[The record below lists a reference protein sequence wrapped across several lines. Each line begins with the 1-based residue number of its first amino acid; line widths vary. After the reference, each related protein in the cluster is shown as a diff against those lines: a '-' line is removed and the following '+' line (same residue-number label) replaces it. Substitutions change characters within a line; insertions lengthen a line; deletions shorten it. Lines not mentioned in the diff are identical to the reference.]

1 MCIFA
6 QYKDIL
12 GVPREGIHATR
23 LYDFAIVDFVMTFIG
38 ACIIA
43 YFFKMNVLFV
53 FLYFIMTFIGS
64 CIIAY
69 FFKINVLFVFLYL
82 FILGEYLH
90 ILFCVDTKFLSI
102 FFNLKKNTKNNK
114 N

>member
-6 QYKDIL
+6 EYKDIL
-12 GVPREGIHATR
+12 GVPREGIHALR
-23 LYDFAIVDFVMTFIG
+23 LYDFAVMDFLMTFIG

-43 YFFKMNVLFV
+43 YIFNMNVF
-53 FLYFIMTFIGS
+53 
-64 CIIAY
+64 
-69 FFKINVLFVFLYL
+69 FVFLYL

-102 FFNLKKNTKNNK
+102 FFNLKKDTKNNK
-114 N
+114 NW

>member
-12 GVPREGIHATR
+12 GVPREGIHDIR
-23 LYDFAIVDFVMTFIG
+23 VYDFAIVDFVMTFIG

-43 YFFKMNVLFV
+43 YFFKMNVF
-53 FLYFIMTFIGS
+53 
-64 CIIAY
+64 
-69 FFKINVLFVFLYL
+69 FVFLYL

-90 ILFCVDTKFLSI
+90 ILFCVETKFLSI
-102 FFNLKKNTKNNK
+102 FFNLKKDTKNNK

>member
-1 MCIFA
+1 MCIFS

-12 GVPREGIHATR
+12 GVSREGIHSIR
-23 LYDFAIVDFVMTFIG
+23 VFDFAIIDFIMTFIG

-43 YFFKMNVLFV
+43 YFFK
-53 FLYFIMTFIGS
+53 
-64 CIIAY
+64 
-69 FFKINVLFVFLYL
+69 INVFITFLYL

-102 FFNLKKNTKNNK
+102 FFNLKKDT
-114 N
+114 

>member
-1 MCIFA
+1 MCIFS

-12 GVPREGIHATR
+12 GVPREGIHSYR
-23 LYDFAIVDFVMTFIG
+23 VYDFAIVDFIMTFVG

-43 YFFKMNVLFV
+43 YFFKMNV
-53 FLYFIMTFIGS
+53 FL
-64 CIIAY
+64 
-69 FFKINVLFVFLYL
+69 VFLYL

-102 FFNLKKNTKNNK
+102 FFNLKKDTKNNK

>member
-12 GVPREGIHATR
+12 GVPREGIHSYR
-23 LYDFAIVDFVMTFIG
+23 VYDLAIAD
-38 ACIIA
+38 
-43 YFFKMNVLFV
+43 
-53 FLYFIMTFIGS
+53 FIMTFIGS

-69 FFKINVLFVFLYL
+69 FFKMNVFLVFLYL

-102 FFNLKKNTKNNK
+102 FFNLKKDTKNNK

>member
-12 GVPREGIHATR
+12 GVPRAGIHATR

-53 FLYFIMTFIGS
+53 FLY
-64 CIIAY
+64 
-69 FFKINVLFVFLYL
+69 L

-102 FFNLKKNTKNNK
+102 FFNLKKDTKNNK
-114 N
+114 NW

>member
-6 QYKDIL
+6 EYKDIL
-12 GVPREGIHATR
+12 GVPREGIHSMR
-23 LYDFAIVDFVMTFIG
+23 FFDFAVMD
-38 ACIIA
+38 
-43 YFFKMNVLFV
+43 
-53 FLYFIMTFIGS
+53 FIMTFIGS

-69 FFKINVLFVFLYL
+69 FFKINVL

-102 FFNLKKNTKNNK
+102 FFNLKKDTKNNK

>member
-12 GVPREGIHATR
+12 GVPREGIHSIR
-23 LYDFAIVDFVMTFIG
+23 VYDLAIVDFIMTFVG

-43 YFFKMNVLFV
+43 YFFKMNV
-53 FLYFIMTFIGS
+53 FL
-64 CIIAY
+64 
-69 FFKINVLFVFLYL
+69 VFLYL

-102 FFNLKKNTKNNK
+102 FFNLKKDTKNNK

>member
-23 LYDFAIVDFVMTFIG
+23 LYDYAIVDFVMTFIG

-43 YFFKMNVLFV
+43 YFFKMNAF
-53 FLYFIMTFIGS
+53 
-64 CIIAY
+64 
-69 FFKINVLFVFLYL
+69 FVFLYL

-90 ILFCVDTKFLSI
+90 ILFCVDTKFLSN
-102 FFNLKKNTKNNK
+102 FFNLKKDTKNNK

>member
-43 YFFKMNVLFV
+43 YFFKMNVF
-53 FLYFIMTFIGS
+53 
-64 CIIAY
+64 
-69 FFKINVLFVFLYL
+69 FVFLYL

-90 ILFCVDTKFLSI
+90 ILFCVETKFLSI
-102 FFNLKKNTKNNK
+102 FFNLKKDTKNNK

>member
-6 QYKDIL
+6 EYKDIL
-12 GVPREGIHATR
+12 GVPREGIHALR
-23 LYDFAIVDFVMTFIG
+23 LYDFAVMDFLMTFIG

-43 YFFKMNVLFV
+43 YIFNMNVF
-53 FLYFIMTFIGS
+53 
-64 CIIAY
+64 
-69 FFKINVLFVFLYL
+69 FVFLYL

-102 FFNLKKNTKNNK
+102 FFNLKKDTKNNK

>member
-12 GVPREGIHATR
+12 GVPREGIHSIR
-23 LYDFAIVDFVMTFIG
+23 VYDFAIVDFIMTFVG

-43 YFFKMNVLFV
+43 YFFKMNV
-53 FLYFIMTFIGS
+53 FL
-64 CIIAY
+64 
-69 FFKINVLFVFLYL
+69 VFLYL

-102 FFNLKKNTKNNK
+102 FFNLKKDTKNNK

>member
-1 MCIFA
+1 MCIFS

-12 GVPREGIHATR
+12 GVPREGIHSIR
-23 LYDFAIVDFVMTFIG
+23 VYDLALVD
-38 ACIIA
+38 
-43 YFFKMNVLFV
+43 
-53 FLYFIMTFIGS
+53 FIMTFIGS

-69 FFKINVLFVFLYL
+69 FFKMNVFLVFLYL

-102 FFNLKKNTKNNK
+102 FFNLKKDTKNNK

>member
-6 QYKDIL
+6 EYKDIL
-12 GVPREGIHATR
+12 GVPREGIHSLR
-23 LYDFAIVDFVMTFIG
+23 FLDFAVMDFAMTFVG

-43 YFFKMNVLFV
+43 YFV
-53 FLYFIMTFIGS
+53 
-64 CIIAY
+64 
-69 FFKINVLFVFLYL
+69 KINVILIFIYL

-90 ILFCVDTKFLSI
+90 IIFCVDTKFLSI
-102 FFNLKKNTKNNK
+102 FFNLKKDTNNNK

>member
-23 LYDFAIVDFVMTFIG
+23 LYDFAIVDFVMTFVG

-43 YFFKMNVLFV
+43 YFFKMNVF
-53 FLYFIMTFIGS
+53 
-64 CIIAY
+64 
-69 FFKINVLFVFLYL
+69 FVFLYL

-90 ILFCVDTKFLSI
+90 ILFCVETKFLSI
-102 FFNLKKNTKNNK
+102 FFNLKKDTKNNK

>member
-23 LYDFAIVDFVMTFIG
+23 LYDFAIVDFVMTFVG

-43 YFFKMNVLFV
+43 YFFKMNVF
-53 FLYFIMTFIGS
+53 
-64 CIIAY
+64 
-69 FFKINVLFVFLYL
+69 FVFLYL

-102 FFNLKKNTKNNK
+102 FFNLKKDTKNNK

>member
-12 GVPREGIHATR
+12 GVPREGIHSIR
-23 LYDFAIVDFVMTFIG
+23 VFDFAIIDFIMTFIG

-43 YFFKMNVLFV
+43 YFFK
-53 FLYFIMTFIGS
+53 
-64 CIIAY
+64 
-69 FFKINVLFVFLYL
+69 INVFITFLYL

>member
-6 QYKDIL
+6 EYKDIL
-12 GVPREGIHATR
+12 GVSREGIHSIR
-23 LYDFAIVDFVMTFIG
+23 VFDFAIVDFVMTFVG
-38 ACIIA
+38 A
-43 YFFKMNVLFV
+43 
-53 FLYFIMTFIGS
+53 

-69 FFKINVLFVFLYL
+69 FFKINVFITFLYL

-102 FFNLKKNTKNNK
+102 FINFKKGT
-114 N
+114 

>member
-12 GVPREGIHATR
+12 GVPREGIHSMR
-23 LYDFAIVDFVMTFIG
+23 FFDFAVMD
-38 ACIIA
+38 
-43 YFFKMNVLFV
+43 
-53 FLYFIMTFIGS
+53 FIMTFIGS

-82 FILGEYLH
+82 SFDRILG
-90 ILFCVDTKFLSI
+90 VFLIQSYYNIIFIISI
-102 FFNLKKNTKNNK
+102 IFIIKLLI
-114 N
+114 

>member
-12 GVPREGIHATR
+12 GVPREGIHSMR
-23 LYDFAIVDFVMTFIG
+23 VYDFAIIDFIMTFVG

-43 YFFKMNVLFV
+43 YFFKMNV
-53 FLYFIMTFIGS
+53 FL
-64 CIIAY
+64 
-69 FFKINVLFVFLYL
+69 VFLYL
-82 FILGEYLH
+82 FILCEYLH

-102 FFNLKKNTKNNK
+102 FFNLKKDTKNNK

>member
-12 GVPREGIHATR
+12 GVPREGIHDIR
-23 LYDFAIVDFVMTFIG
+23 VYDFAIVDFFMTFIG

-43 YFFKMNVLFV
+43 YFFKMNVF
-53 FLYFIMTFIGS
+53 
-64 CIIAY
+64 
-69 FFKINVLFVFLYL
+69 FVFLYL

-102 FFNLKKNTKNNK
+102 FFNLKKDTKNNK

>member
-12 GVPREGIHATR
+12 GVPREGIHGIR
-23 LYDFAIVDFVMTFIG
+23 VYDFAIVDFVMTFVG
-38 ACIIA
+38 A
-43 YFFKMNVLFV
+43 
-53 FLYFIMTFIGS
+53 

-69 FFKINVLFVFLYL
+69 FFKINVFLVFLYL

-102 FFNLKKNTKNNK
+102 FFNLKKDTKNNK

>member
-12 GVPREGIHATR
+12 GVPREGIHSIR
-23 LYDFAIVDFVMTFIG
+23 VYDFAIVDFIMTFVG

-43 YFFKMNVLFV
+43 YFFKMNV
-53 FLYFIMTFIGS
+53 FL
-64 CIIAY
+64 
-69 FFKINVLFVFLYL
+69 VFLYL

-102 FFNLKKNTKNNK
+102 FFNLKKTQKIIK
-114 N
+114 IDSLYKD

>member
-12 GVPREGIHATR
+12 GVPREGIHSIR
-23 LYDFAIVDFVMTFIG
+23 VYDFAIVDFIMTFVG

-43 YFFKMNVLFV
+43 YFFKMNV
-53 FLYFIMTFIGS
+53 FL
-64 CIIAY
+64 
-69 FFKINVLFVFLYL
+69 VFLYL

-90 ILFCVDTKFLSI
+90 ILLCVDTKFLSI
-102 FFNLKKNTKNNK
+102 FFNLKKDTKNNK

>member
-12 GVPREGIHATR
+12 GVPREGIHSIR
-23 LYDFAIVDFVMTFIG
+23 VYDFAIVDF
-38 ACIIA
+38 
-43 YFFKMNVLFV
+43 
-53 FLYFIMTFIGS
+53 IMTFVGA

-69 FFKINVLFVFLYL
+69 FFKINVFLVFLYL

-90 ILFCVDTKFLSI
+90 LLFCVDTKFLSI
-102 FFNLKKNTKNNK
+102 FFNLKKDTKNNK

>member
-23 LYDFAIVDFVMTFIG
+23 LYDFAIVDFFMTFIG

-43 YFFKMNVLFV
+43 YFFKMNVF
-53 FLYFIMTFIGS
+53 
-64 CIIAY
+64 
-69 FFKINVLFVFLYL
+69 FVFLYL

-102 FFNLKKNTKNNK
+102 FFNLKKDTKNNK

>member
-12 GVPREGIHATR
+12 GVPREGIHSIR
-23 LYDFAIVDFVMTFIG
+23 VYDFAIVDFVMTFVG
-38 ACIIA
+38 A
-43 YFFKMNVLFV
+43 
-53 FLYFIMTFIGS
+53 

-69 FFKINVLFVFLYL
+69 FFKINVFLVFLYL

-90 ILFCVDTKFLSI
+90 LLFCVDTKFLSI
-102 FFNLKKNTKNNK
+102 FFNLKKDTKNNK

>member
-12 GVPREGIHATR
+12 GVPREGIHDIR
-23 LYDFAIVDFVMTFIG
+23 VYDFAIVDFVMTFIG

-43 YFFKMNVLFV
+43 YFFKMNVF
-53 FLYFIMTFIGS
+53 
-64 CIIAY
+64 
-69 FFKINVLFVFLYL
+69 FVFLYL

-102 FFNLKKNTKNNK
+102 SFNLKKDTKNNK

>member
-12 GVPREGIHATR
+12 GVPREGIHSMR
-23 LYDFAIVDFVMTFIG
+23 VYDFAIIDFIMTFVG

-43 YFFKMNVLFV
+43 YFFKMNV
-53 FLYFIMTFIGS
+53 
-64 CIIAY
+64 
-69 FFKINVLFVFLYL
+69 VLVFLYL

-102 FFNLKKNTKNNK
+102 FFNLKKTQKIIK
-114 N
+114 IDSLYKD

>member
-12 GVPREGIHATR
+12 GVPREGIHSIR
-23 LYDFAIVDFVMTFIG
+23 VYDYAIMDFIMTFVG

-43 YFFKMNVLFV
+43 YFFKMNVF
-53 FLYFIMTFIGS
+53 
-64 CIIAY
+64 
-69 FFKINVLFVFLYL
+69 FVFLYL
-82 FILGEYLH
+82 FILGENLH

-102 FFNLKKNTKNNK
+102 FFNLKNDTKNNK

>member
-23 LYDFAIVDFVMTFIG
+23 LYDYAIVDFVMTFIG

-43 YFFKMNVLFV
+43 YFFKMNVF
-53 FLYFIMTFIGS
+53 
-64 CIIAY
+64 
-69 FFKINVLFVFLYL
+69 FVFLYL

-102 FFNLKKNTKNNK
+102 FFNLKKDTKNNK

>member
-12 GVPREGIHATR
+12 GVPREGIHGIR
-23 LYDFAIVDFVMTFIG
+23 VYDFAIVDFVMTFIG

-53 FLYFIMTFIGS
+53 FIYLYWANISISSFALIPSF
-64 CIIAY
+64 CQ
-69 FFKINVLFVFLYL
+69 FF
-82 FILGEYLH
+82 
-90 ILFCVDTKFLSI
+90 SI
-102 FFNLKKNTKNNK
+102 
-114 N
+114 

>member
-12 GVPREGIHATR
+12 GVPREGIHSIR
-23 LYDFAIVDFVMTFIG
+23 VYDYAIMD
-38 ACIIA
+38 
-43 YFFKMNVLFV
+43 
-53 FLYFIMTFIGS
+53 FIMTFVGA

-69 FFKINVLFVFLYL
+69 FFKINVFLVFLYL

-102 FFNLKKNTKNNK
+102 FFNLKNDTKNNK

>member
-6 QYKDIL
+6 KYKDIL
-12 GVPREGIHATR
+12 GVPREGIHSIR
-23 LYDFAIVDFVMTFIG
+23 IYDFAIVDFIMTFVG

-43 YFFKMNVLFV
+43 F
-53 FLYFIMTFIGS
+53 
-64 CIIAY
+64 
-69 FFKINVLFVFLYL
+69 FFKINVLITFLYL

-90 ILFCVDTKFLSI
+90 ILFCVDTKILSI
-102 FFNLKKNTKNNK
+102 FYNLKKDTENNK

>member
-12 GVPREGIHATR
+12 GVPREGIHDIR
-23 LYDFAIVDFVMTFIG
+23 VYDFAIVDFVMTFVG

-43 YFFKMNVLFV
+43 YFFKMNVF
-53 FLYFIMTFIGS
+53 
-64 CIIAY
+64 
-69 FFKINVLFVFLYL
+69 FVFLYL

-102 FFNLKKNTKNNK
+102 FFNLKKDTKNNK